1 MTLRD
6 TNPQRFEAL
15 MREVEEEWANS
26 NGDERVQQTWRS
38 FTQVFQLVAA
48 IAWDIEA
55 SRGNLGDPNRVSQVQ
70 IDDLLATTVR
80 DGIASGALDRA
91 AVVDQLIDKL
101 EAQQQIIAI
110 ENFGDEDTPTGR
122 LSGSLVVLI
131 NCLRPIAEVVQD
143 AAADNKSSTMDRL
156 QAIQQRGQNTST

>member
-6 TNPQRFEAL
+6 TNPQRLEAL
-15 MREVEEEWANS
+15 MRDVEEEWANN

-38 FTQVFQLVAA
+38 FVQVFQLVAA

-55 SRGNLGDPNRVSQVQ
+55 SRGNLGDPNRISQAQ
-70 IDDLLATTVR
+70 IDDLLATAVR
-80 DGIASGALDRA
+80 DNIASGALNRSA
-91 AVVDQLIDKL
+91 ILNQLIDKL

-110 ENFGDEDTPTGR
+110 ENFGDDNTPTGR
-122 LSGSLVVLI
+122 LSDSLVMLI
-131 NCLRPIAEVVQD
+131 NCLRPISEVIQD

-156 QAIQQRGQNTST
+156 QAIQQREQNTST